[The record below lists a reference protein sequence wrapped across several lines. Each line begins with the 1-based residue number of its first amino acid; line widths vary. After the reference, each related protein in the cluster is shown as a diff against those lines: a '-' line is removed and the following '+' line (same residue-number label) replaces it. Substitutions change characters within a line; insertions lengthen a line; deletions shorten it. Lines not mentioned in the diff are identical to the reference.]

1 MMPNACHLCGHG
13 SLHEAK
19 AINRF
24 MQLPMDTC
32 AYECRECGLIQ
43 RFALPTMGAEPTDL
57 IDGEYT
63 AGGKTANRRMVERL
77 AMLERHI
84 QGRRLLDV
92 GTGTGSFVDSARSRG
107 WEAIGIEPLQ
117 SEPVDGTRDEDA
129 LPRIVYCDLGN
140 RGASG
145 RGARIFRCHLN
156 HVLEHVLDPVAFL
169 SSCRR
174 FLKPDGCFIIEVP
187 NEIASGSTWVKMK
200 SGKSY
205 KSKTAFY
212 EHRFFFT
219 PKSFGAALEAT
230 GWQIESLKT
239 SFICHGRGII
249 HRLWDYF
256 QSRLGRGLG
265 HQVENAWDTTHM
277 RPNAPAPGHRHQRR
291 DASCRHAAKCCRA
304 PRGSAGPSPVP
315 EPWSASARYCFRRV
329 DHTGTRMRHC

>member
-1 MMPNACHLCGHG
+1 MMPNACYLCGHG

-43 RFALPTMGAEPTDL
+43 RFALPTMGAEPTGL

-77 AMLERHI
+77 AMLEGHI

-107 WEAIGIEPLQ
+107 WDAIGIEPPQ
-117 SEPVDGTRDEDA
+117 SEPVDGTREEDA
-129 LPRIVYCDLGN
+129 LPRIVYCDLEKEVPPVVATG
-140 RGASG
+140 SFDV
-145 RGARIFRCHLN
+145 IHSN
-156 HVLEHVLDPVAFL
+156 HVLEHVTDPVPFL

-212 EHRFFFT
+212 GHRFFFT
-219 PKSFGAALEAT
+219 PKSFGAALEAA

-239 SFICHGRGII
+239 PFICHDRGII

-256 QSRLGRGLG
+256 QSRLGRGLAIEAVCG
-265 HQVENAWDTTHM
+265 LKE
-277 RPNAPAPGHRHQRR
+277 
-291 DASCRHAAKCCRA
+291 S
-304 PRGSAGPSPVP
+304 S
-315 EPWSASARYCFRRV
+315 E
-329 DHTGTRMRHC
+329 

>member
-43 RFALPTMGAEPTDL
+43 RFALPVRDEESTGMVY
-57 IDGEYT
+57 GEYT
-63 AGGKTANRRMVERL
+63 AGGDTANPRMVERL

-117 SEPVDGTRDEDA
+117 SEPVASAGDEDA
-129 LPRIVYCDLGN
+129 LPRIVYCDLGKEVPPVVAP
-140 RGASG
+140 GSFDV
-145 RGARIFRCHLN
+145 IHSN

-219 PKSFGAALEAT
+219 PKSFRAALEAA
-230 GWQIESLKT
+230 GWQIGFLKT
-239 SFICHGRGII
+239 PFICHGRGII

-256 QSRLGRGLG
+256 QSRLGRGLAIEAVCG
-265 HQVENAWDTTHM
+265 LKE
-277 RPNAPAPGHRHQRR
+277 
-291 DASCRHAAKCCRA
+291 S
-304 PRGSAGPSPVP
+304 S
-315 EPWSASARYCFRRV
+315 E
-329 DHTGTRMRHC
+329 